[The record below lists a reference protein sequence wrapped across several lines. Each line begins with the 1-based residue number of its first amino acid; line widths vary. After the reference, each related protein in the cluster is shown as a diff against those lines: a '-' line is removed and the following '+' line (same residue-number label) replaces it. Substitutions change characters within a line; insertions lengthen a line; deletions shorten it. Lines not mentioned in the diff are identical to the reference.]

1 MTLSAKPS
9 GFRHRFQGG
18 LFGTHR
24 RFAAAL
30 DLVGVEGVVGAPGSG
45 PGRNPEDRRA
55 LARAFPARAVRDLP
69 TTRHLIDRLEADPA
83 LRRLCGWSRLRD
95 IPSEATFSRAFA
107 EFSASRLAERMHEA
121 LVVDAPGETLI
132 GHVSRNATAIEGRE
146 AAVAKRRPGRPRKGE
161 ERPKTPSR
169 LKRQAGG
176 MSLRAML
183 ADLPKVCDRGTKKN
197 ARGIRETWRGCRLPV
212 GTADCGV
219 PLGAILTSA
228 SLHDSRVAM
237 PLATMTAGRVV
248 NLHDLMDSACDAHGI
263 HTVSERLG
271 HVPIIATNPRRDKA
285 LEQALNR
292 EARAQR
298 AAGHP
303 DARTVRYRIRPVV
316 ERTNARLEDAFGARH
331 VRVRGPAKVACH
343 PMSGLLALTA
353 DRIIRLAAPWRRP
366 TGSTDPTLCPP
377 TGTAARRSSQ
387 NSPLTPRGPCPILS
401 LLPKP
406 PSAAQPIP

>member
-1 MTLSAKPS
+1 
-9 GFRHRFQGG
+9 
-18 LFGTHR
+18 
-24 RFAAAL
+24 
-30 DLVGVEGVVGAPGSG
+30 
-45 PGRNPEDRRA
+45 
-55 LARAFPARAVRDLP
+55 
-69 TTRHLIDRLEADPA
+69 
-83 LRRLCGWSRLRD
+83 
-95 IPSEATFSRAFA
+95 
-107 EFSASRLAERMHEA
+107 
-121 LVVDAPGETLI
+121 
-132 GHVSRNATAIEGRE
+132 
-146 AAVAKRRPGRPRKGE
+146 
-161 ERPKTPSR
+161 
-169 LKRQAGG
+169 
-176 MSLRAML
+176 MSLDAML

-212 GTADCGV
+212 DTADCGV

-248 NLHDLMDSACDAHGI
+248 NLHGLTDSACDAHGI
-263 HTVSERLG
+263 HTVSKRFG
-271 HVPIIATNPRRDKA
+271 PVPIIATNPRRDKA

-353 DRIIRLAAPWRRP
+353 DRIICLTGSWRRP
-366 TGSTDPTLCPP
+366 TIDDAPGPGIFEDEGGKFHGSGPLWIEKARPSAPARESRRGVLAVARFQDEPAVAVGALDKTVGAHAQKDFWMTQRPAAVAGHVPLGHLHDFGSLGFSHRGQSLPLKYQVSSEILPIAPIRTTGQVNAGRHSVFATTLPTLA
-377 TGTAARRSSQ
+377 G
-387 NSPLTPRGPCPILS
+387 G
-401 LLPKP
+401 
-406 PSAAQPIP
+406 